1 MPVRLRIIFLFTL
14 LVFSILGIVCASI
27 YYFSRQARQENIT
40 RRLTNRAI
48 TTARLLSKSEIFD
61 RQLVEHIDSLTTIS
75 LKDKS
80 VQAFNYLNQTIYS
93 YSDDPGDTLHVTPE
107 ILNEARVNQR
117 VFFTEGTKEA
127 VAYHYSAANARIT
140 VVCAAEDEEGKK
152 SLASLGNILM
162 LSFISGIAFTILVG
176 YFFSGRLLR
185 PITRISDEVEEIT
198 AQNLT
203 KRIPT
208 GASEDEWHKL
218 SSTLNDLLD
227 RLQESFELQRRFI
240 SNASHELST
249 PLTSISSQLEIAL
262 QRERANEHYRSVMS
276 SVLEDVRHMN
286 KLTQTLLEFAK
297 ASGDKGGLHIHQ
309 FRIDELVMHLPAS
322 VRKLQPEF
330 DVSLRFNDF
339 PETESELLFHG
350 NEELLFTA
358 LKNIVVNACKY
369 STNHHADIQLSV
381 SNNSFRIDIG
391 NIGPG
396 IPDADLQHIFQ
407 PFYRGSHEQDTSNG
421 FGLGLPLAWRIVRL
435 HKGNI
440 EVKSVPG
447 EQTTFTVV
455 LPAL

>member
-1 MPVRLRIIFLFTL
+1 MPVRLRIILLFTL
-14 LVFSILGIVCASI
+14 LVFSILGIVCSSI
-27 YYFSRQARQENIT
+27 YYFSLKARRENIM

-48 TTARLLSKSEIFD
+48 TTARLLTRSEIFD

-80 VQAFNYLNQTIYS
+80 VQAFNYLNQTIYN
-93 YSDDPGDTLHVTPE
+93 YSDKPGDTLHVNPG
-107 ILNEARVNQR
+107 ILNEARVSQR
-117 VFFTEGTKEA
+117 VFFSEGTKEA
-127 VAYHYSAANARIT
+127 IAYHYSAANARIT
-140 VVCAAEDEEGKK
+140 VVCAAEDEDGKK
-152 SLASLGNILM
+152 RLASLGNILM
-162 LSFISGIAFTILVG
+162 LSFISGIVITIIVG

-185 PITRISDEVEEIT
+185 PIRKISDEVEEIT

-208 GASEDEWHKL
+208 GASKDEWFKL

-262 QRERANEHYRSVMS
+262 QRERANEHYKKVMAA
-276 SVLEDVRHMN
+276 VLDDVRHMN

-297 ASGDKGGLHIHQ
+297 ASGDKGGLHISQ
-309 FRIDELVMHLPAS
+309 IRIDELLMHLPAS

-330 DVSLRFNDF
+330 DVSLRFNDL
-339 PETESELLFHG
+339 PETESGLIFHG

-358 LKNIVVNACKY
+358 IRNIVVNACKY
-369 STNHHADIQLSV
+369 STNQHADIQLDV
-381 SNNSFRIDIG
+381 ANHMFRIDIS

-407 PFYRGSHEQDTSNG
+407 PFYRGSHEQDQSTG

-447 EQTTFTVV
+447 EETVFTVV
-455 LPAL
+455 LPAV